1 MLNARD
7 PHMTAALTSM
17 LQKLELLG
25 ERVEAMEQALRH
37 LAEHGLTVAV
47 HVADSEESSNEGEE
61 DAP

>member
-37 LAEHGLTVAV
+37 LAEHGLTVKWRF
-47 HVADSEESSNEGEE
+47 
-61 DAP
+61 